1 MDIRIMR
8 HAACRPG
15 SAVEF
20 SQGCDGFLFVFAM
33 GVHCL
38 FFENLRSV
46 DLPDALTF
54 TRLLRSDHGLL
65 LLQFY
70 VSIAK
75 CVYETKESKAHQIG
89 RNCYNVTKYMFCKG
103 RTINCVVPLYA
114 KQKLGFFL
122 TYINI
127 KLLYIKQKLIFQVS
141 TREILVFLYYGIK
154 TFSDI
159 GVK

>member
-20 SQGCDGFLFVFAM
+20 SQGCDGFFFFAM
-33 GVHCL
+33 RVHCL
-38 FFENLRSV
+38 FFFENLRSV

-89 RNCYNVTKYMFCKG
+89 RNCYNPKDMFCKG

-114 KQKLGFFL
+114 KQKFFFL

>member
-1 MDIRIMR
+1 MR

-20 SQGCDGFLFVFAM
+20 SQKCDGFLFFFCDE
-33 GVHCL
+33 GSLPL

-46 DLPDALTF
+46 DVPDALTF

-75 CVYETKESKAHQIG
+75 CVYETKESKAH
-89 RNCYNVTKYMFCKG
+89 
-103 RTINCVVPLYA
+103 
-114 KQKLGFFL
+114 
-122 TYINI
+122 
-127 KLLYIKQKLIFQVS
+127 
-141 TREILVFLYYGIK
+141 
-154 TFSDI
+154 
-159 GVK
+159 

>member
-1 MDIRIMR
+1 MR
-8 HAACRPG
+8 QAACRPG

-20 SQGCDGFLFVFAM
+20 SQGCDGFY
-33 GVHCL
+33 L
-38 FFENLRSV
+38 FFCDGGS
-46 DLPDALTF
+46 LPLFWKFKKRGPPWCPYLYPSA
-54 TRLLRSDHGLL
+54 SIWSGLL

-75 CVYETKESKAHQIG
+75 CVYEIKESNWKLI
-89 RNCYNVTKYMFCKG
+89 RLEETVTIQSTCFVKDVQLIAWYLFTQNKSW
-103 RTINCVVPLYA
+103 V
-114 KQKLGFFL
+114 FL